1 MEITAYFF
9 LIFSAIIYLFTVQCS
24 GIFGNLSKN
33 SRAHLQQRYKYDAL
47 DFYRNDIEW
56 FSFCFIIMGIHL
68 NGYGMLKKIQ
78 AGRLIWYDYQG
89 VKVTDTSNG

>member
-1 MEITAYFF
+1 
-9 LIFSAIIYLFTVQCS
+9 
-24 GIFGNLSKN
+24 
-33 SRAHLQQRYKYDAL
+33 
-47 DFYRNDIEW
+47 
-56 FSFCFIIMGIHL
+56 MGIHL